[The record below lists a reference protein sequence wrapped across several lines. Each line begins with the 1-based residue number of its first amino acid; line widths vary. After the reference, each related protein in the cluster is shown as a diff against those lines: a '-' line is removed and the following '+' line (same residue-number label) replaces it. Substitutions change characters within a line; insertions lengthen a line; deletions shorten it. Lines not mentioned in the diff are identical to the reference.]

1 MVQIVHRPNSIIQ
14 ELYLS
19 SQVDEVGG
27 FGQKG
32 WGKSWAVLHE
42 CLQDINQPD
51 FSAVIFRRTSSDF
64 EDLWNKSLLHFAG
77 FKPDSNHTKHTHIFP
92 SGARVKFAHLQH
104 IKDVYTYNG
113 QEYQL
118 IIFDELPQFPIMPY
132 LFMFSC
138 LRGTNPNVP
147 KRIRSTGN
155 PLGEGMLQVKARFF
169 DQLRPTTV
177 TEDGRVIKGEVGW
190 FRMEGSKDVRA
201 SKEIERDLFQ
211 LCREPNWRELKSKD
225 PRLKDYLS
233 REWYFGDRRHNT
245 DLTKG
250 DPDYESR
257 LQQLPERE
265 KRAFLLGLF
274 EIQNQDDQLIMGE
287 WWEAAVNGKNKV
299 TKGERNFGLDYAEL
313 GKDKSVLC
321 FGEGNQVQGFT
332 EWDYMPHP
340 AMADEIEK
348 IFLML
353 GKFQARGG
361 IDTVGT
367 GAGVYT
373 ALQAKGDV
381 YAERTDPIRYFD
393 PTAWDAKHEKQA
405 IKWKFSSFQA
415 RIIWQLRLDFQAGNI
430 DLSPLLTKEHFYEN
444 LYLLQE
450 EALAFWYSSNGDK
463 IDIATSNEL
472 RKTERTNKYGN
483 RVPSL
488 GRSPDRLKALAIWNY
503 VRQNR
508 VNQGKFE
515 LPRIDRYDEPME
527 TDLPGSPWT

>member
-32 WGKSWAVLHE
+32 WGKSWTVLHE
-42 CLQDINQPD
+42 CLQDVHHPD
-51 FSAVIFRRTSSDF
+51 FSAIIFRRTSSDF
-64 EDLWNKSLLHFAG
+64 EDLWNKALLHFAG
-77 FKPDSNHTKHTHIFP
+77 YNPSDNGTRHTFTFP

-118 IIFDELPQFPIMPY
+118 IVFDELPQFPIMPY

-138 LRGTNPNVP
+138 LRGTNPKVQ

-155 PLGEGMLQVKARFF
+155 PLGEGMLQIKARFF
-169 DQLRPTTV
+169 DQLKPTTV
-177 TEDGRVIKGEVGW
+177 TEDGRIIKGEVGW
-190 FRMEGSKDVRA
+190 FRMDGPKDIRA
-201 SKEIERDLFQ
+201 PKEVERDLFQ
-211 LCREPNWRELKSKD
+211 LCKESNWREIKSKD
-225 PRLKDYLS
+225 PVLKQYLS

-245 DLTKG
+245 DLMNG
-250 DPDYESR
+250 DPDYEAR
-257 LQQLPERE
+257 LDQLPDRE
-265 KRAFLLGLF
+265 KRAFKLGLF
-274 EIQNQDDQLIMGE
+274 EIQNQDDQLILGE
-287 WWEAAVNGKNKV
+287 WWEAAVNGKNKA
-299 TKGERNFGLDYAEL
+299 TGTERNFGLDYAEL
-313 GKDKSVLC
+313 GKDKSVL
-321 FGEGNQVQGFT
+321 FAGEGNQVKWAK
-332 EWDYMPHP
+332 EWEYLPHP

-348 IFLML
+348 MFLQF
-353 GKFQARGG
+353 GKYQVRGG

-373 ALQAKGDV
+373 ALQAKGDC

-430 DLSPLLTKEHFYEN
+430 DLSPLLTKEHFYDN

-450 EALAFWYSSNGDK
+450 EALAYWYSSNGDK
-463 IDIATSNEL
+463 IEIATSNEL
-472 RKTERTNKYGN
+472 RKTERTNRYGN

-503 VRQNR
+503 VRQNK

-515 LPRIDRYDEPME
+515 LPKIDRYDEPME